1 MELTKQV
8 CCLDFAKQLKE
19 LGVKQESC
27 FGWYEGFKGSWF
39 VGDMADVMNHATAT
53 ARMIT
58 IQVFM
63 ISVRCSYCFAIFPV
77 PCHGVILGHQRRTWA
92 QNSLYS
98 SPNLP
103 RSVGSS

>member
-39 VGDMADVMNHATAT
+39 VGDMADVMNHA
-53 ARMIT
+53 R
-58 IQVFM
+58 Q
-63 ISVRCSYCFAIFPV
+63 IS
-77 PCHGVILGHQRRTWA
+77 
-92 QNSLYS
+92 NSTS
-98 SPNLP
+98 CGQM
-103 RSVGSS
+103 VG